1 MFVRLR
7 SFPHIKSYMKCT
19 WMCTKNGASL
29 TQSLTLV
36 PQSLCQSRVDIFSV
50 LSTFLFIHILLYTQ
64 RAKKVCACVFDL
76 CHVLTYIWCVGSFW
90 CAQPCVFKT
99 SHQFVWQN
107 IQLKGLL
114 NRTDRRHCEMKC
126 LQLGCEMC
134 HFFSMPLFSMKA
146 YVNGIVWNMFWRIRY
161 KYDVTVF
168 EMTLNLSSA
177 I

>member
-7 SFPHIKSYMKCT
+7 SFLHIKSYMKCT
-19 WMCTKNGASL
+19 WMCTKNRASL

-90 CAQPCVFKT
+90 CAQLCVFKT

-134 HFFSMPLFSMKA
+134 HFFFNAIIFNESLCQWNCMK
-146 YVNGIVWNMFWRIRY
+146 YVLEDSLQIRCDCIWN
-161 KYDVTVF
+161 DF
-168 EMTLNLSSA
+168 ELV
-177 I
+177 